1 MILTK
6 QDNLGN
12 LLFRSLFCTSFS
24 SNSPTSCQIMF
35 YAFFHERRQLQAFS
49 ELSSLFERLFCPRSE
64 IFCQF
69 NVFCAFLTKQLN
81 LEQKTTVGPV
91 FSHKFDLI
99 QRIDVGFF
107 LHFLTKQDNLGKLTV
122 ACVFFLKFY
131 LKQCNFFSNW
141 CFGMF
146 WLKQANFKQK

>member
-35 YAFFHERRQLQAFS
+35 YAFFDERRQLQAFS

-69 NVFCAFLTKQLN
+69 NVLRVFD
-81 LEQKTTVGPV
+81 KTL
-91 FSHKFDLI
+91 KFRAKDHSWPSFFT
-99 QRIDVGFF
+99 QVWPNTANPCFFF

-141 CFGMF
+141 CFGTF

>member
-35 YAFFHERRQLQAFS
+35 YAFFDERRQLQAVS

-99 QRIDVGFF
+99 QRIDVFF
-107 LHFLTKQDNLGKLTV
+107 F
-122 ACVFFLKFY
+122 AFFD
-131 LKQCNFFSNW
+131 
-141 CFGMF
+141 
-146 WLKQANFKQK
+146 